1 MSARKL
7 FECTVHGQPIGK
19 GRPRAT
25 ARGGKVRTYTP
36 EKTVRWESHAADV
49 IQRSGAQP
57 TTEPVRLEVEAR
69 FERPG
74 RLKTRK
80 EITRRS
86 VPHIAKPDADNIV
99 KAVCDALEKS
109 GAVHNDS
116 QVYQIAVAKTYCD
129 HDQAP
134 GVVIRMF
141 ASA

>member
-1 MSARKL
+1 MLNARKL
-7 FECTVHGQPIGK
+7 FECLIPGQPIGK
-19 GRPRAT
+19 GRARAFI
-25 ARGGKVRTYTP
+25 RHGRIGQFTP
-36 EKTVRWESHAADV
+36 EKTVRWESHAAMV
-49 IQRSGAQP
+49 IQQSGAQP

-80 EITRRS
+80 LIAARD

-116 QVYQIAVAKTYCD
+116 QVYQINVAKTYAD
-129 HDQAP
+129 ADQAP
-134 GVVIRMF
+134 GVTIR
-141 ASA
+141 AYVQ